1 MTRTGS
7 TDNADN
13 ADNTDPAGRADRADR
28 ADGADHAAREPGPAA
43 LLDLFDRRLRR
54 DAVDDT
60 PGCRIERVGDV
71 VRRTGPDW
79 NGILWSA
86 LDEDTADA
94 AIAAQAAHFEAL
106 GVEAEWKLYSH
117 DRPADLAYRLL
128 AAGFVPGD
136 EETLMV
142 ASVAGLPREPVLPDG
157 VRLVDVTDPEGV
169 ELMDRVHRA
178 AFGGSPDGMREQL
191 LGQLG
196 RDTAVMT
203 LVLAGDVPVC
213 AARMELH
220 PGTGFASLWGGGTHP
235 DWRGRGIYRAVVAHR
250 AGAAAARGYRWL
262 QVDAGPESRPIL
274 ERLGFRALATTTPC
288 LRPAPSARAAATGS
302 PATG

>member
-1 MTRTGS
+1 M
-7 TDNADN
+7 
-13 ADNTDPAGRADRADR
+13 
-28 ADGADHAAREPGPAA
+28 
-43 LLDLFDRRLRR
+43 RR

-60 PGCRIERVGDV
+60 PGCRIERVGGV

-86 LDEDTADA
+86 LDETTADA

-106 GVEAEWKLYSH
+106 GVAAEWKLYSH
-117 DRPADLAYRLL
+117 DRPADLAGRLL
-128 AAGFVPGD
+128 AAGFAPED

-142 ASVAGLPREPVLPDG
+142 ASVAGLPRAAVLPDG
-157 VRLVDVTDPEGV
+157 VRLVEVTDPEGV

-178 AFGGSPDGMREQL
+178 AFGGSPHGMREQL

-196 RDTAVMT
+196 RDTAVLT

-250 AGAAAARGYRWL
+250 AGTAAARGYRWL
-262 QVDAGPESRPIL
+262 QVDASPRSRPIL
-274 ERLGFRALATTTPC
+274 QRLGFRALATTTPF

-302 PATG
+302 PAAG